1 MTSFELKARAFATAL
16 DWGVPRLRRIALR
29 NLELAGYGDDSDK
42 IADGVFLSIGRIMAS
57 VAAFPSI
64 TRANVHEWIRYQGL
78 ENFTA
83 AQAKGRGVLVATAH
97 LGNWELSAFTHALMT
112 APMHI
117 VVRPLDNPR
126 LDAFVE
132 HRRALSGNHIIQ
144 KKDAARQILRA
155 LNAGDAVGIL
165 IDQNTT
171 PSEGV
176 FIDFFGRKACA
187 GTAFVKFAHHTGA
200 AVVPGYALWSESE
213 KRYILRF
220 DPEITM
226 TGDVQADTQSV
237 HSELERVIR
246 AHPDQW
252 LWVHR
257 RWKTRPPGEAGL
269 Y

>member
-1 MTSFELKARAFATAL
+1 VTAFELKARACAKAL

-29 NLELAGYGDDSDK
+29 NLELAGFTDANR
-42 IADGVFLSIGRIMAS
+42 IADGVFLSVGRIMAS
-57 VAAFPSI
+57 VAKFPAI
-64 TRANVHEWIRYQGL
+64 TRANVHDWIRYDGL

-97 LGNWELSAFTHALMT
+97 LGNWELSAFSHALMT
-112 APMHI
+112 GPMHI

-126 LDAFVE
+126 LDTWVE
-132 HRRALSGNHIIQ
+132 RRRTLSGNHVIH
-144 KKDAARQILRA
+144 KKEAAREILRA
-155 LNAGDAVGIL
+155 LAAGDAVGIL

-171 PSEGV
+171 PAEGV
-176 FIDFFGRKACA
+176 FIDFFGRQACA

-220 DPEITM
+220 DPEMEM
-226 TGDVQADTQSV
+226 TGDVQPDTQTV
-237 HSELERVIR
+237 HAAIESVIR
-246 AHPDQW
+246 EHPDQW
-252 LWVHR
+252 LWIHR
-257 RWKTRPPGEAGL
+257 RWKTRPPGEPLL

>member
-1 MTSFELKARAFATAL
+1 MTSFELKARACAKAL
-16 DWGVPRLRRIALR
+16 DWSVPRLRPIAIR
-29 NLELAGYGDDSDK
+29 NLELAGFGDPER
-42 IADGVFLSIGRIMAS
+42 IADGVFLSVGRIMAS
-57 VAAFPSI
+57 VAKFPAI
-64 TRANVHEWIRYQGL
+64 TRANVHEWIRYDGL

-83 AQAKGRGVLVATAH
+83 AMAKGKGVLVATAH

-126 LDAFVE
+126 LDAWVE
-132 HRRALSGNHIIQ
+132 RRRTLSGNHIIQ
-144 KKDAARQILRA
+144 KKEAAREILRA
-155 LNAGDAVGIL
+155 LAAGDAVGIL

-171 PSEGV
+171 PAEGV

-200 AVVPGYALWSESE
+200 AVIPGYALWSDQE

-220 DPEITM
+220 DPEIEM
-226 TGDVQADTQSV
+226 TDDVQNDTQRV
-237 HSELERVIR
+237 HTALEGVIR

-252 LWVHR
+252 LWLHR
-257 RWKTRPPGEAGL
+257 RWKTRPPGEPGL